1 VNERQ
6 VEGAYMEHV
15 NDSFARSMYLLRL
28 MQLKQGFFLMVDS
41 DRKWRVD
48 GQDLRRAVYEHSVG
62 SDLFTLLVSIL
73 LLSLSTL
80 LLSILVE
87 ESLLQQSETL
97 VHTSLSALK
106 ALDLVVGASDTVD
119 VDTKTGVN
127 RVVETED
134 DGQES
139 LDTFHGVLL

>member
-1 VNERQ
+1 
-6 VEGAYMEHV
+6 M
-15 NDSFARSMYLLRL
+15 
-28 MQLKQGFFLMVDS
+28 
-41 DRKWRVD
+41 DRTYAELFMSTVLV
-48 GQDLRRAVYEHSVG
+48 QT
-62 SDLFTLLVSIL
+62 FTLLVLIL

-87 ESLLQQSETL
+87 ESLPQQSETL

-106 ALDLVVGASDTVD
+106 ALDHVVGASETVD
-119 VDTKTGVN
+119 VNTKTGVD

-139 LDTFHGVLL
+139 LDTFHGVLLWFGTLFGDGDGSCVCR